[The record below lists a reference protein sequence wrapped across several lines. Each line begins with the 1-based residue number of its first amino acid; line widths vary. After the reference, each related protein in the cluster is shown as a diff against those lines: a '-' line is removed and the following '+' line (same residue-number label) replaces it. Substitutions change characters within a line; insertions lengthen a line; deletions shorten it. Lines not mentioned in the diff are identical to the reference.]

1 MICSWHFLKD
11 TKVNACMCKQ
21 VFCVLSR
28 YQLINQIVRKKM
40 KLETLQENCN
50 HITTL
55 INSKGEETS

>member
-28 YQLINQIVRKKM
+28 YQLINQIVRKKN
-40 KLETLQENCN
+40 EVRNITRELQSYYNTN
-50 HITTL
+50 
-55 INSKGEETS
+55 